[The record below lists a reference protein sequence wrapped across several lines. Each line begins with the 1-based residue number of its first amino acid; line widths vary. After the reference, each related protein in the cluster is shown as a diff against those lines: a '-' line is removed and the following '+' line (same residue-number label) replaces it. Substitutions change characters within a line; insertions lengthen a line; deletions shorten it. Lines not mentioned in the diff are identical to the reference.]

1 MLSSFAEAQRN
12 SDARARS
19 SGKGGKKRQVGPA
32 EQLEWVK
39 RFKASSAKNATEFAK
54 QHPRDLVPKTFRTWV
69 KEEKSGK
76 LQQKVAQ
83 AAPSRDGSAG
93 KRVVKTKWP
102 ELELHRECSE

>member
-1 MLSSFAEAQRN
+1 M
-12 SDARARS
+12 
-19 SGKGGKKRQVGPA
+19 GPA

-76 LQQKVAQ
+76 LEA
-83 AAPSRDGSAG
+83 
-93 KRVVKTKWP
+93 
-102 ELELHRECSE
+102 